1 MESRSK
7 AFFDEASKKLNNAK
21 EELFKPAEDL
31 MSYSVCKNSQI
42 AIENYLKGFLN
53 KHNVELSS
61 TETIETLYQ
70 KCILVDEKFKTL
82 DLNALRCKGHQIDSR
97 YCTDINTV
105 SACFDAADS
114 LDTFLRKNKIL

>member
-7 AFFDEASKKLNNAK
+7 AFFDEASKKLNSAK

-31 MSYSVCKNSQI
+31 IGYSICKNSQI

-53 KHNVELSS
+53 NHSIELTP

-70 KCILVDEKFKTL
+70 KCVLVDEKFKL
-82 DLNALRCKGHQIDSR
+82 IDLNALKCKEHKIDSR
-97 YCTDINTV
+97 YCTDLKTV